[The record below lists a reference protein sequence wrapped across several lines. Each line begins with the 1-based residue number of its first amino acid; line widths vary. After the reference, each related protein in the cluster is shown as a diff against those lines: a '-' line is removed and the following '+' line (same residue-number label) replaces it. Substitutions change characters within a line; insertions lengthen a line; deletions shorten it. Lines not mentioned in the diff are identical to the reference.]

1 MIETQEKEGENC
13 DEVKHALHLKTV
25 QISEHVINKDKVG
38 HSMLKVVEPMV
49 TTFGSIWT
57 SMGYCNCQTLEYTGI
72 SMLLE
77 FKIDLVPSR
86 LTSQG

>member
-1 MIETQEKEGENC
+1 
-13 DEVKHALHLKTV
+13 
-25 QISEHVINKDKVG
+25 
-38 HSMLKVVEPMV
+38 MLKVVEPMV

-77 FKIDLVPSR
+77 FKIDLVPYR